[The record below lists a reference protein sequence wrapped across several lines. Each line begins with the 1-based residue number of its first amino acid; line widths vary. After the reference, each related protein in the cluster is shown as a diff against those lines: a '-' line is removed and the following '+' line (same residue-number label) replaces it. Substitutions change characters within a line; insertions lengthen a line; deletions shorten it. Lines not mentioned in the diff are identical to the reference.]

1 MSAKIYTRSG
11 DAGETGLHRGP
22 RVGKDCLRIEV
33 CGALDE
39 LNAVVGLIRA
49 TGVPQ
54 VAEVILDE
62 IQRRLFEMGTEIATP
77 EAERHGCRF
86 ITPDHVKAVEAE
98 IDRLEEQLPPLNHFI
113 LPGGTP
119 AAALTHFARTVC
131 RRAER
136 RLVALVREALDLGT
150 PLSPTLLAFINR
162 LGDLFFVLGR
172 WLNQNAG
179 RPETIWLPPSKP
191 ATESKNENKEA
202 DCP

>member
-1 MSAKIYTRSG
+1 MTAAKIYTRSG

-33 CGALDE
+33 CGTLDE

-49 TGVPQ
+49 AGVPHA
-54 VAEVILDE
+54 AEVILDE

-86 ITPDHVKAVEAE
+86 ITADHVKLIEAE

-172 WLNQNAG
+172 WLNHRAG
-179 RPETIWLPPSKP
+179 HAEKPWLPPSKQS
-191 ATESKNENKEA
+191 AENEDDKQ
-202 DCP
+202 